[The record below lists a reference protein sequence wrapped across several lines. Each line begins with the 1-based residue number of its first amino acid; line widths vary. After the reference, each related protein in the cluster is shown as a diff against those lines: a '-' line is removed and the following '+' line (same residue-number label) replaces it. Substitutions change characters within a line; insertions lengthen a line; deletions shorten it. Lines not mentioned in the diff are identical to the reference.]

1 MPNPLTV
8 SAGAAVTLNSSH
20 ALKVTKITV
29 VAQSATTVSMTISD
43 LNGNPMAVPIFVPA
57 SVNAE
62 VTADYNPAPLT
73 IPGGTNLSV
82 TNAIVTVTGAG
93 GIAYLYHR

>member
-1 MPNPLTV
+1 MPNPITV

-20 ALKVTKITV
+20 ALKVSKITV
-29 VAQSATTVSMTISD
+29 VAQSATAVSMTMSD
-43 LNGNPMAVPIFVPA
+43 LNGNPMGVPIYVPA

-62 VTADYNPAPLT
+62 VTADYTVPLVV
-73 IPGGTNLSV
+73 PGGTNLSV

-93 GIAYLYHR
+93 GVAYLYHR